1 MAEVILLGM
10 VPKRAKRTLTILKG
24 AELRLQRHGLVWLRF
39 REEGIFL
46 RETVTD
52 LAIQKNCV
60 EID

>member
-10 VPKRAKRTLTILKG
+10 IPKRARRALTILKG
-24 AELRLQRHGLVWLRF
+24 ADLRVERHNLVWMRF

-46 RETVTD
+46 RETGTD

-60 EID
+60 EMD